1 MLLYFN
7 NENQTLY
14 PNAWEYNNALMLD
27 ELREMVIKNGGK
39 VKKETAGSIENRSIY
54 EIIWKAKDQN
64 EKIDAILQEVETDK
78 KNEIRRKVRE
88 ANQEEIDKWEAV
100 ENKPVKINNNGYL
113 LFTLNNKYYAVY
125 IDENPFFEHRFIKT
139 PINEKNEISRHACME
154 ELPHIFPD
162 EFMKADHTAPEVKK
176 ARTETAKA
184 IFEYITT
191 AEDSY
196 KRIDTYKKRV
206 PNYYNN
212 GYHYETVKEK
222 EQFKKID
229 F

>member
-39 VKKETAGSIENRSIY
+39 VKKETTGSIENRSIY
-54 EIIWKAKDQN
+54 EIIWKAKEQ
-64 EKIDAILQEVETDK
+64 A
-78 KNEIRRKVRE
+78 
-88 ANQEEIDKWEAV
+88 EIDKWEAV

-196 KRIDTYKKRV
+196 KRIDTYRKRV